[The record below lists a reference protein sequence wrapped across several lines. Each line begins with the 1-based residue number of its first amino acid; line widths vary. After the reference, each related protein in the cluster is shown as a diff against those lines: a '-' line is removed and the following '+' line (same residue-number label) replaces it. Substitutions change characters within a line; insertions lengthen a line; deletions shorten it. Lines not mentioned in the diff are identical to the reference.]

1 MKFGHHICAYEEEI
15 VQALSK
21 LVAIP
26 SVCGEAEPGLP
37 YGKSSAKALACILS
51 MAEEMGFS
59 TRNVENYAGHAEYSC
74 GKEGLAAVLAHVD
87 VVPAGMGWDTDPFT
101 LTRKGNLLFGRGVVD
116 DKGAAIVALYCL
128 KALKDHGV
136 TGKRSIRAIFGAG
149 EEVGME
155 DLKVYFQQESLPDLA
170 FTPDSDYGICNREK
184 GILHGDFSCGNDS
197 TVVQSFMAGSV
208 VNAVPDRTTA
218 VLRCSPEEF
227 AVLQKNSREMEGEF
241 LFEESPDGGK
251 VVSKG
256 VASHAM
262 CPEEGKNSAAY
273 LLRLLATVF
282 SPQQMGTLLS
292 FLQQKIGIE
301 LDGESLG
308 IKQKDAPSG
317 PLTLNLGIVRLDRED
332 ALAQIDIRFPVTGD
346 SETIVSALRTQAEEA
361 GIQFQVSTLNLPL
374 YFPEDAPL
382 VGILENA
389 YESVMGEKP
398 ALYATGGG
406 TYARAVSGRCVAFG
420 PVFPDEPDR
429 RMHNSNEHIDLERF
443 MLHAQIC
450 LEAMYRMIT
459 EG

>member
-37 YGKSSAKALACILS
+37 YGKSSAQALACILS

-256 VASHAM
+256 VA
-262 CPEEGKNSAAY
+262 
-273 LLRLLATVF
+273 
-282 SPQQMGTLLS
+282 
-292 FLQQKIGIE
+292 
-301 LDGESLG
+301 
-308 IKQKDAPSG
+308 
-317 PLTLNLGIVRLDRED
+317 LTLCARKKEKIPPLICSVFWRLYFHRSRWEHYCPFYSRKLGLSWMEK
-332 ALAQIDIRFPVTGD
+332 AGD
-346 SETIVSALRTQAEEA
+346 QAE
-361 GIQFQVSTLNLPL
+361 GCTIWPPDFKSWDCP
-374 YFPEDAPL
+374 
-382 VGILENA
+382 
-389 YESVMGEKP
+389 
-398 ALYATGGG
+398 
-406 TYARAVSGRCVAFG
+406 FG
-420 PVFPDEPDR
+420 QRGCSCPD
-429 RMHNSNEHIDLERF
+429 
-443 MLHAQIC
+443 
-450 LEAMYRMIT
+450 
-459 EG
+459 